1 MKWYLAALKNYAGFS
16 GRARQREYWMFIL
29 FYVIFAIVAVILDN
43 VLGIATESTIFDDEV
58 IKHGPVSS
66 LYNVAMIIP
75 GWAVTVRRL
84 HDVGKSGWTVFIV
97 LIPII
102 GVIWFLIYMII
113 DSDPEENKY
122 GAKPHRRRRR
132 I

>member
-75 GWAVTVRRL
+75 SWAVTVRRL

-102 GVIWFLIYMII
+102 GMIWFLIYMII
-113 DSDPEENKY
+113 DSDPGENKY
-122 GAKPHRRRRR
+122 GAKPHRR
-132 I
+132 